1 MSLTVTDV
9 PDVGSTPVQDL
20 PTVYKT
26 YTATD
31 FLIGLFICL
40 GARAFSGDL
49 DPRLM
54 RADTAIE

>member
-40 GARAFSGDL
+40 GARAFSGD
-49 DPRLM
+49 PRPQI
-54 RADTAIE
+54 DES